1 MKEEMIDRGLITGI
15 RSATYGMA
23 RVETVKLMRILMVWI
38 ARGVTETLNQKYFKC
53 GSKLCFISAN

>member
-1 MKEEMIDRGLITGI
+1 MEEEMNDRGLITGI
-15 RSATYGMA
+15 RLATYGMA
-23 RVETVKLMRILMVWI
+23 GVEIVKLMRILMLGT